1 MGGILGFNPN
11 CLPTLPKSLPK
22 LPKEFFAFVICGAL
36 PKSAVKFVE
45 PLIPFSVAFA
55 IASLLF
61 KTDVLACSSNSAFCF
76 ANASI
81 FAFASSS
88 IFINFSFALIA
99 SALAFSLAFLLSS
112 TF

>member
-1 MGGILGFNPN
+1 MGGILGFNNPN

-22 LPKEFFAFVICGAL
+22 LPKEFFASVICG
-36 PKSAVKFVE
+36 VE
-45 PLIPFSVAFA
+45 PINPLIVLLAL
-55 IASLLF
+55 SLSAR
-61 KTDVLACSSNSAFCF
+61 TDALACSSNSAFCF

-81 FAFASSS
+81 FSFASSS